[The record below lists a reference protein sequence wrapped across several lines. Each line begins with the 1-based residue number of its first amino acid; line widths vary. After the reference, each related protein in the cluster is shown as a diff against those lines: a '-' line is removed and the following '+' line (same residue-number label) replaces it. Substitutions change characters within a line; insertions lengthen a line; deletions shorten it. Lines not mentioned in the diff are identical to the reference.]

1 MQCRRLENLDKGRF
15 VEIFWEGGVAE
26 ITSGALGGKGRT
38 RDHEFSLPRDCD
50 EFVAVEVAKRLREG
64 YVEVVPEVLRAR
76 DARHVAPDRE
86 WIARIA
92 AAYDDDAPRVVYAD
106 HLASLGDPLGELIV
120 VQCELAK
127 LDGEGAAQAR
137 ARVLRER
144 EETLLVTYRPRWLPK
159 IGPEF
164 QCTFVRGFVERV
176 DIDAQVKRDAIEH
189 LMAHAPLIRTI
200 GRDWATSNWYE
211 RTPWDELPSA
221 LLRQLTGLLIRGW
234 HAQAPGLR
242 KLVEAPEL
250 AGIDRLGLR
259 VCSISARDIG
269 LLGTRAWRELDLHSN
284 TIGLRGVE
292 SALGDVSRLEVLDV
306 GSSGIG
312 DAGALTLA
320 KLPFERLRRLSV
332 RRSALGPKSL
342 VELSR
347 APGLATLTAL
357 DLSANHGIGSFF
369 SGPALPAL
377 TELDLHDTALDDDAL
392 TQLLASPLAARLR
405 ALDLGGNELTDARLL
420 IEAEL
425 PALRTLNVSGNP
437 LGERAREL
445 KAGLPHVRVTA
456 RNAQGA

>member
-1 MQCRRLENLDKGRF
+1 MQCRRLENLDNGRF

-50 EFVAVEVAKRLREG
+50 EFVAAEVAKRLREG

-76 DARHVAPDRE
+76 DAKHVAPDAE

-120 VQCELAK
+120 VQCE
-127 LDGEGAAQAR
+127 
-137 ARVLRER
+137 R

-164 QCTFVRGFVERV
+164 QCTFERGFVERV

-189 LMAHAPLIRTI
+189 LMTHAPLIRTV

-211 RTPWDELPSA
+211 RTPWDELPPA
-221 LLRQLTGLLIRGW
+221 LLRRLTGLAIRGW

-259 VCSISARDIG
+259 VCNISARDVG

-284 TIGLRGVE
+284 TIGLRGIE
-292 SALGDVSRLEVLDV
+292 NALGDVSRLEVLDV
-306 GSSGIG
+306 GTSGIG

-320 KLPFERLRRLSV
+320 KLPFARLRRLSV
-332 RRSALGPKSL
+332 RRSALGPASL

-347 APGLATLTAL
+347 ARGLATLTAL
-357 DLSANHGIGSFF
+357 DLSSNHGVASFF
-369 SGPALPAL
+369 ADPALPSLVA
-377 TELDLHDTALDDDAL
+377 LDLHDTALDDDAL
-392 TQLLASPLAARLR
+392 TQLLASPLAAQLR
-405 ALDLGGNELTDARLL
+405 TLDLGGNELTDARLL
-420 IEAEL
+420 LEAEL

-437 LGERAREL
+437 LGERVREL